1 MSLQGIESVEDTF
14 LVTDITAERS
24 RSNVMDSFLVTP
36 QVTRSG
42 KVRSAGFAS
51 GGIHQGAFVAR
62 RGVGLILK
70 LQRCDRPLVRLVLAA
85 FRLVVGPI
93 SLRLLLPDVG
103 KAVAE
108 IGNVR
113 KVHSHWVTGTQGC
126 ECGHGVLLPRH
137 HIRVARGRMGLV
149 LLACVRDLLPTLI
162 RIGAGELT
170 YLSPFKFL

>member
-1 MSLQGIESVEDTF
+1 MSLQGVEPVEDPF

-24 RSNVMDSFLVTP
+24 GSNMMDRFLMTP

-113 KVHSHWVTGTQGC
+113 NVHGHWVTGTQGC
-126 ECGHGVLLPRH
+126 KCGHGVLLSRH
-137 HIRVARGRMGLV
+137 HIRVARRRMGLV
-149 LLACVRDLLPTLI
+149 LLVRV
-162 RIGAGELT
+162 RILSTTWIGFGISRLT
-170 YLSPFKFL
+170 YFRPFRFL

>member
-1 MSLQGIESVEDTF
+1 MSLQGVEPVEDPF

-24 RSNVMDSFLVTP
+24 GSNMMDRFLMAP

-42 KVRSAGFAS
+42 KVRSAGLAS
-51 GGIHQGAFVAR
+51 GGIHQSAFVAR

-70 LQRCDRPLVRLVLAA
+70 LRRCDRPLVGLVLAA

-108 IGNVR
+108 VGDISNVHGHG
-113 KVHSHWVTGTQGC
+113 VPGTQSC
-126 ECGHGVLLPRH
+126 ESGHGVLLSRH
-137 HIRVARGRMGLV
+137 NIRVARRRMGFV
-149 LLACVRDLLPTLI
+149 LLLCVRILLTT
-162 RIGAGELT
+162 RMGFGIGKLT
-170 YLSPFKFL
+170 YFSPFRFL